1 MEEAMKKILVVDDDD
16 LIRDLLFEILEDKGY
31 KVFEAENGNRAIQ
44 LLKTERFD
52 LIITD
57 IIMPDKEG
65 IETIIDIKKRLP
77 HAKIIAMS
85 GGGQLDATSY
95 LSVAKKLG
103 VQHTISKPFDPGKLI
118 ALIEDLLGE

>member
-1 MEEAMKKILVVDDDD
+1 MKKILVVDDDD